1 VTVHQVTSILKS
13 IVLLVNHNVVVVLK
27 LLTIVLA
34 VLVSESTPQPVPVHL
49 VLDQEMMDLVNNAQL
64 NVKNVT
70 NTDVLDV
77 TQNITE
83 CLMITETVSV

>member
-34 VLVSESTPQPVPVHL
+34 VLVSESTPQPVPVHQ

>member
-1 VTVHQVTSILKS
+1 
-13 IVLLVNHNVVVVLK
+13 
-27 LLTIVLA
+27 
-34 VLVSESTPQPVPVHL
+34 
-49 VLDQEMMDLVNNAQL
+49 MDLVNNAQL

>member
-1 VTVHQVTSILKS
+1 
-13 IVLLVNHNVVVVLK
+13 VLLVNHNVVVVLK

-34 VLVSESTPQPVPVHL
+34 VLVSESTPQLVPVHQ